1 MIGRPLR
8 MLVNISEMIIY
19 NVPIDS
25 NVRMTKLQD
34 NKF

>member
-1 MIGRPLR
+1 
-8 MLVNISEMIIY
+8 MLVNISEMIVY
-19 NVPIDS
+19 NVPLGS

>member
-1 MIGRPLR
+1 
-8 MLVNISEMIIY
+8 MLVNISKIIIN
-19 NVPIDS
+19 NVPIGS

>member
-1 MIGRPLR
+1 
-8 MLVNISEMIIY
+8 MLVNISKMIMY
-19 NVPIDS
+19 NVPIGS

>member
-1 MIGRPLR
+1 
-8 MLVNISEMIIY
+8 MLVNISKMIIY
-19 NVPIDS
+19 NVPIGS